1 MSVAELTT
9 KKPPLKP
16 EEKRALVRS
25 KFAELASSADTLT
38 DEEIESAHKALME
51 FELRRLL
58 KVMSDGAEDDERAGL
73 LEPVEVEA
81 AIKEFRARHPYR

>member
-1 MSVAELTT
+1 MSVAELMT

-16 EEKRALVRS
+16 EEKRELVRS
-25 KFAELASSADTLT
+25 KFAELASSADALT

-58 KVMSDGAEDDERAGL
+58 KVMSDSAEEDERAGL
-73 LEPVEVEA
+73 LDPVDVEA